1 MITFNSVSPLWVS
14 EECGQNHSRLWN
26 LDSCLYF
33 MVAFQVGEVTPK
45 YWPIGAG
52 DFNVLTYCCLGSD
65 TAEQ

>member
-1 MITFNSVSPLWVS
+1 MWPESLQVM
-14 EECGQNHSRLWN
+14 EY

-33 MVAFQVGEVTPK
+33 MVAFQVGKVTPK